1 MTYIIGIMHNVMK
14 AIQGFT
20 GAEWGWGLA
29 IIGLTLLVRLI
40 ILPLTVIQG
49 RTNAA
54 VQAMQPEL
62 NRLQKKYKDDPDRLN
77 LEMMDL
83 YKQYKVNPMM
93 GCLLPLIIQW
103 PILMAMI
110 RALDY
115 EPMKEARFLGLALGG
130 QGGLLMGVIA
140 VATTYLSMKFSPA
153 MAGAAQEGKAQNAS
167 MIAMMGIMFYFSWKF
182 SIAVSIYIITANL
195 AGLLERYLVPRPATP
210 SEGASSSEKR

>member
-40 ILPLTVIQG
+40 ILPLTVVQG